1 MAAGEIFRLHTTK
14 EFAAKSLEEAT
25 DAAWEYLKNLGIP
38 KEEAKL
44 EVLEEPQKALFGLI
58 SKGEARVQ
66 LSHVKPRCQQAIDYL
81 QCVLN
86 EMGLEVTVTGE
97 ESEPNTCMIAIEGG
111 DVGTIIGR
119 RGETLDALQYLTS
132 MVTNRGEKD
141 YYRVT
146 VDSNGYREKRRATL
160 EELANKIAKSV
171 IRTGR
176 STALEPMNPYER
188 RIIHSVI
195 SDIEGVTSKSS
206 GEEPYR
212 KVIISS
218 TNPAPVQSSRSSENT
233 RANGNRDRRDFRKPG
248 GGPKIVPGG
257 GTNNKPHS
265 HAPQRPVGDKD
276 IDISTENI
284 SGSGTKTAPARQFGK
299 PGTGSGNRPDNRQGN
314 RNGGNGKTSFGG
326 KQTPY
331 IPNPPKSLDLATSFE
346 KEYQKNKPKPKFE
359 DDLAD
364 FDLYGVISFDD
375 DKTDKV
381 DSKE

>member
-1 MAAGEIFRLHTTK
+1 MAAGEIFRMHTTK
-14 EFAAKSLEEAT
+14 QFVAKSVEEAT
-25 DAAWEYLKNLGIP
+25 EAAWEYLKTLGIP
-38 KEEAKL
+38 KEEATL
-44 EVLEEPQKALFGLI
+44 VVLEEPQKALFGLI
-58 SKGEARVQ
+58 SKGEGKVEIKYT
-66 LSHVKPRCQQAIDYL
+66 KPRCDQAVDYL
-81 QCVLN
+81 RGVLK
-86 EMGLEVTVTGE
+86 EMGLEVEVTGE
-97 ESEPNTCMIAIEGG
+97 EVEKNSCMISIHGG

-195 SDIEGVTSKSS
+195 SEIEGVTSKSS

-218 TNPAPVQSSRSSENT
+218 KNPSPVSNQNQRSTERKGSSNSSRE
-233 RANGNRDRRDFRKPG
+233 RHDFRKNTGVGYAG
-248 GGPKIVPGG
+248 GAAGAGNRNSTGG
-257 GTNNKPHS
+257 KPS
-265 HAPQRPVGDKD
+265 INDSDKE
-276 IDISTENI
+276 IFSENI
-284 SGSGTKTAPARQFGK
+284 SGSATKTAPIRQFGK
-299 PGTGSGNRPDNRQGN
+299 PSSTNNRTDNRQGN
-314 RNGGNGKTSFGG
+314 RGNAGRAGYNGKPA
-326 KQTPY
+326 PY

-346 KEYQKNKPKPKFE
+346 KEYQKNRPKPKFE

-364 FDLYGVISFDD
+364 FDLYGVITFDD
-375 DKTDKV
+375 DKADK
-381 DSKE
+381 E